1 MFDEHTRNY
10 LTTMAFFQRLPAVQ
24 MQGIGG
30 EDDETVPQPAADLI
44 RDWRRM
50 QHRNLPTA
58 VQEELVRCD
67 DNTLF
72 NVVGHC
78 FDILLRR
85 IVPKYDLHRQRRR
98 EQKARRQERAGA
110 TRTSA
115 LATALSG
122 ATEQPAGSEP
132 ALAPTPT

>member
-1 MFDEHTRNY
+1 MFDEHTQNY
-10 LTTMAFFQRLPAVQ
+10 MTTMAFFQRLPALR
-24 MQGIGG
+24 MQGIDSEGDG
-30 EDDETVPQPAADLI
+30 AVPQPAADLI

-50 QHRNLPTA
+50 QHRNLPATVHEQLA
-58 VQEELVRCD
+58 RCD

-98 EQKARRQERAGA
+98 EQKARRQARADA
-110 TRTSA
+110 TSTNS
-115 LATALSG
+115 LATALDDV
-122 ATEQPAGSEP
+122 AQQPAASEP
-132 ALAPTPT
+132 APAPTPT